1 MTSAPFAAS
10 DSRTLLLDA
19 NTDQSGWLME
29 QLNRAGFRTDFAVS
43 WSAARAALGANY
55 YHSCVVIADL
65 DQAVQLE
72 RLDELR
78 RAVPRVWII
87 VLNDPPS
94 AAAPTLMP
102 RQGIDAVLS
111 APCSVQDLTCRLAE
125 FSLRARPSS

>member
-1 MTSAPFAAS
+1 MTSAPLVAS

-19 NTDQSGWLME
+19 NTEQSGWLME

-65 DQAVQLE
+65 EQAVQLE

-78 RAVPRVWII
+78 QAVPRVWII

-94 AAAPTLMP
+94 DAVPIGMH

-111 APCSVQDLTCRLAE
+111 APFSMQDLTSRLAA